1 MCHNSFL
8 TDLGWH
14 TFYLALLLDLILK
27 EWYFFIYIDWLH
39 VILSLK
45 VLECLQLSRLILNVG
60 QLVRQS
66 RLFSFHPLG
75 FRVVRSMVAADAA
88 PTNLKRFGVFYESF
102 DLCLDRNPCPFNIT
116 KDALQF
122 HSVWKWLKKS
132 HTATLRVKEA
142 NIVLKFS
149 RQKSKLSRFD
159 HFWWNN
165 LVF

>member
-14 TFYLALLLDLILK
+14 TFYLALLLDHILK
-27 EWYFFIYIDWLH
+27 EKKNIIYIDWLH

-66 RLFSFHPLG
+66 RLFIFLVLQWFVQWLLLMLHQPIWKDL
-75 FRVVRSMVAADAA
+75 
-88 PTNLKRFGVFYESF
+88 VFYESF

-142 NIVLKFS
+142 NIVLEFS

-159 HFWWNN
+159 HFWWDN